1 MESLVLPEIKLKTK
15 MLSSVT
21 YDTILAKVVE
31 KLKQLPNISQYK
43 GSLDFLR
50 LACSMIEQLVK
61 KKHKID
67 KKKLV
72 LDIMHQVFGL
82 LNIELLTIGEQIEF
96 LLQNKMIKSKSLVK
110 KVAQTVAKH
119 VFQKK

>member
-82 LNIELLTIGEQIEF
+82 LNTELLTIGEQIEF

-110 KVAQTVAKH
+110 KVVQTVTKH